1 MLMTCSISCITFS
14 AQSYIQALKSSRRL
28 KEYGITPA
36 IKKWIIEPHECDE
49 EVNSDEEE
57 ASTQEQTASVIQL
70 PTTSGNGK

>member
-14 AQSYIQALKSSRRL
+14 AQSYIQAFKSSQRL

-49 EVNSDEEE
+49 EVDSVEEE
-57 ASTQEQTASVIQL
+57 ASTQK

>member
-1 MLMTCSISCITFS
+1 MWMTCSISCIIFS

-49 EVNSDEEE
+49 E
-57 ASTQEQTASVIQL
+57 ASTRERTASMIQ
-70 PTTSGNGK
+70 PPTSGNGK